1 MSSPPKTLIWESVL
15 VVVTLL
21 FMICGLVGHHWPGFP
36 HSLAN
41 FFYLVAYF
49 AGGFSGL
56 RAAFNSIREG
66 RIDIDVLMILAALGA
81 ALIDHPFEGAM
92 LLFLFSLSNVLQAF
106 AMHRTRVAI
115 QSLMRLR
122 PATALALRQGRS
134 VRLPVEELSV
144 GDVIV
149 VRPGEQVPLD
159 ATIIAGASAI
169 DESSLSGESIPIQK
183 QPGDSVFAATMNQ
196 TGAFEARV
204 SRLSRDS
211 AVEKLIQAV
220 EQAQQQKAPT
230 QRALDRFERF
240 YPLGVLVFTAGLVVF
255 PILSGQS
262 FDQAFYRAITVMVVA
277 SPCALIIS
285 TPASFLSAIGGAA
298 RQGVLF
304 KGGAQLEALAA
315 VRIVALDKTGTV
327 TEGRPCVTA
336 VRCASPD
343 HDCHEVLRIGAA
355 VESMSEHPLAAAIVR
370 EARHRDI
377 ELPACEDFASAPGK
391 GATASVEGRRYAVGS
406 PEFISS
412 LGLESFGSLSA
423 DLAALR
429 EAGQTCILLTA
440 CPDKAPHLM
449 GMIAVA
455 DTIRPSAGPAIKRL
469 RAIGVLRIIM
479 LTGDNQAV
487 ARAIA
492 DQAGIQEVE
501 AGLLPG
507 DKARILHNLCGETS
521 VAMVGDGVN
530 DAPALATAT
539 VGVAMGAR
547 GSDVAMETAD
557 VVLMGDDLEKIP
569 FAISLSRQAC
579 RIVRQNLIFSVAVI
593 LLLVVSALGFD
604 LPLPLGVI
612 GHEGSTVLVCLN
624 GLRMLAFRR

>member
-1 MSSPPKTLIWESVL
+1 MSAQPKALLWESAL
-15 VVVTLL
+15 VVLTLFCML
-21 FMICGLVGHHWPGFP
+21 GGWVGHHWSGFP
-36 HSLAN
+36 HPLAN
-41 FFYLVAYF
+41 FLYLLAYC

-56 RAAFNSIREG
+56 RAALDSIREG
-66 RIDIDVLMILAALGA
+66 RIDIDVLMVLAALGA

-106 AMHRTRVAI
+106 ALHRTRGAI

-122 PATALALRQGRS
+122 PATALTLRQGQP
-134 VRLPVEELSV
+134 VRLPVGDLSV
-144 GDVIV
+144 GDIIV

-159 ATIIAGASAI
+159 ATVTTGASFV
-169 DESSLSGESIPIQK
+169 DESSLTGESIPIQK

-204 SRLSRDS
+204 ARLSQDS

-220 EQAQQQKAPT
+220 EQAQNQKAPT
-230 QRALDRFERF
+230 QRTLDRFERF
-240 YPLGVLVFTAGLVVF
+240 YPVGVLLFTAGLVVVPLLF
-255 PILSGQS
+255 GQP

-304 KGGAQLEALAA
+304 KGGAQLEAMAA

-327 TEGRPCVTA
+327 TEGRPCVTD

-343 HDCHEVLRIGAA
+343 LDCRQVLRVAA
-355 VESMSEHPLAAAIVR
+355 SVEAFSEHPLAAAVVR
-370 EARHRDI
+370 EAKR
-377 ELPACEDFASAPGK
+377 LGLDFPVCADFSSVPGK
-391 GATASVEGRRYAVGS
+391 GASASVEGCRYAVGS
-406 PEFISS
+406 PEYLLS
-412 LGLESFGSLSA
+412 LGLKSFGRLDG
-423 DLAALR
+423 DLATAR
-429 EAGQTCILLTA
+429 SAGQTCILVA
-440 CPDKAPHLM
+440 ASSAHSPDLL
-449 GMIAVA
+449 GMVAIA
-455 DTIRPSAGPAIKRL
+455 DTLRPDAKSAVDRL
-469 RAIGVLRIIM
+469 RAIGVHRIIM
-479 LTGDNQAV
+479 LTGDHQAV
-487 ARAIA
+487 ANAIA
-492 DQAGIQEVE
+492 SQVGIQEVH

-507 DKARILHNLCGETS
+507 DKAGILRNLREETS

-557 VVLMGDDLEKIP
+557 VVLMGDGLEKIP
-569 FAISLSRQAC
+569 FAIALSRQAC
-579 RIVRQNLIFSVAVI
+579 RIVRQNLMFSVLVI
-593 LLLVVSALGFD
+593 FVLVVSALGFD

-624 GLRMLAFRR
+624 GLRMLRFKS